1 MTSSTDEHEASGPDN
16 GLCRREAPHD
26 ARVSS
31 AKAATFEYELFVVHA
46 DADQPFV
53 HGYLLPAVGLTPE
66 RVLLSS
72 VLGLGAP
79 RAAEIERGVQTSRLS
94 VVVLSPAYLTDRWA
108 EFGEQLASYASGVG
122 GRLVPLL
129 RAECELPLRI
139 EFKVP
144 LDFRDPA
151 RWAEQA
157 QRLRAHLQQPV
168 PTPQKLPCPYPGMRA
183 YSVETA
189 PYFHG
194 REAEVDE
201 IVGRL
206 RMGERE
212 IYVIGPSGS
221 GKSSLVEAGVLP
233 RLAEGVPG
241 LGPFLVRSMRPGEL
255 PSMRLSE
262 VLEAPEGTCAMPA
275 RAIDALLVHHAP
287 DTSMLIMIDQLEE
300 LFTLASADECTKFLA
315 ALRTL
320 RAHPRCV
327 VVLTLRADFYGAFM
341 ESPLWEDLH
350 GRISRINVGPL
361 RGAALR
367 AAIERPAHNVG
378 VFFEP
383 ELIERLL
390 ADAASEP
397 GTLPL
402 MQETLVQLWERRR
415 LRLLTLADYQALG
428 GRDRNALAIVLSRRA
443 DATVRAL
450 PPAQKQIARRILLRL
465 ISFGEG
471 RSDTRRQQPRSKLR
485 VASDDVIDFNA
496 VLRRLI
502 ADRLLTA
509 DEHDDHGDARI
520 DLAHEVM
527 IAAWPT
533 LAGWIQTCRA
543 DEQRRRQL
551 EVAAAQW
558 VERGRGAGCLLDE
571 IELPETEAWRL
582 TETARE
588 LGDSADVVALV
599 AASRAAR
606 ENKANEAEAS
616 RKQIHWLAGG
626 ASVGMFLLLAVIA
639 ANAIFVARAQEQEL
653 LRDAVQTNAY
663 AAHAYAGTAALL
675 LREQVDV
682 VVAIAADPA
691 VARMLHSVDDEALEQ
706 RRSGTPFE
714 SLSLFDRFGK
724 TLSHAAS
731 VPSDSVGKD
740 YSWRDYF
747 GGTRRLGEECDQTRK
762 RGEECRRDGYISRA
776 FRSEYD
782 GLYKF
787 GVAAPIY
794 DKDGWAGVL
803 MATIGTDFA
812 LGQTRF
818 DHANDAGQV
827 AVVVAPGDRDRD
839 RDPATVDGAG
849 EYIVILHDKL
859 KHGEKVVIDL
869 PWQLEIRVVR
879 AVSQWLREIGV
890 TRAVSQQLPC
900 PEREG
905 CERGDADRVTR
916 GASEQLRWV
925 DHEPITDDAHRDPVR
940 GFEDRWLAGFAPVG
954 ATGFVVI
961 VQTRYDAAVK
971 PNARLSRRLA
981 SRMSAVILVSIV
993 VFGAS
998 LWLYVRRR
1006 SRTRANAR

>member
-1 MTSSTDEHEASGPDN
+1 
-16 GLCRREAPHD
+16 
-26 ARVSS
+26 V
-31 AKAATFEYELFVVHA
+31 TFEYELFVIHA
-46 DADQPFV
+46 DADKQFV
-53 HGYLLPAVGLTPE
+53 HGYLLPAVGMTPE
-66 RVLLSS
+66 RVLVSS
-72 VLGLGAP
+72 ALRLGAS
-79 RAAEIERGVQTSRLS
+79 RIAEIERGVQTSRLTI
-94 VVVLSPAYLTDRWA
+94 VVLSPAYLTDCWA
-108 EFGEQLASYASGVG
+108 EFGEQLASYASGVE
-122 GRLVPLL
+122 GRLVPLR

-157 QRLRAHLQQPV
+157 QRLRTHLQQPV
-168 PTPQKLPCPYPGMRA
+168 PAPKKLPCPYPGMRA
-183 YSVETA
+183 YSAETA

-201 IVGRL
+201 MVGRL
-206 RMGERE
+206 RAGERE

-233 RLAEGVPG
+233 RLAEGVLG
-241 LGPFLVRSMRPGEL
+241 LGPFLLRSMRPGEQ

-262 VLEAPEGTCAMPA
+262 ILEAPEGAPIEST
-275 RAIDALLVHHAP
+275 RAIDALLMNRAP
-287 DTSMLIMIDQLEE
+287 GASMLIMIDQLEE
-300 LFTLASADECTKFLA
+300 LFTLASADECAKFLA
-315 ALRTL
+315 DLRTL

-341 ESPLWEDLH
+341 ESALWEDLH
-350 GRISRINVGPL
+350 GHISRIDVGPL

-367 AAIERPAHNVG
+367 AAIERPAHDVG

-402 MQETLVQLWERRR
+402 MQEMLVQLWERRQ
-415 LRLLTLADYQALG
+415 LRLLTLADYQTLG
-428 GRDRNALAIVLSRRA
+428 DRDRDRDRNALAVVLSRRA
-443 DATVRAL
+443 DATVYAL
-450 PPAQKQIARRILLRL
+450 TPAQKQIARRILLRL

-471 RSDTRRQQPRSKLR
+471 RSDTRRQQPRSKLG
-485 VASDDVIDFNA
+485 VTSDDVLDFDA

-509 DEHDDHGDARI
+509 DDHDDHGDARI

-533 LAGWIQTCRA
+533 LAGWIQTHRA
-543 DEQRRRQL
+543 DEQRRRHL
-551 EVAAAQW
+551 EAAAAQW
-558 VERGRGAGCLLDE
+558 VKRGRGAGGLLDE
-571 IELPETEAWRL
+571 IELPETEAWRQ

-599 AASRAAR
+599 AASRAAQDK
-606 ENKANEAEAS
+606 KAHEAEAS

-626 ASVGMFLLLAVIA
+626 AGVGMFLLLVAIA

-653 LRDAVQTNAY
+653 QDDALQTNAY
-663 AAHAYAGTAALL
+663 AAHAHAGAAALL
-675 LREQVDV
+675 LREQMDA
-682 VVAIAADPA
+682 VVAIATDPA
-691 VARMLHSVDDEALEQ
+691 VVQMLDRVDHKAFEQ
-706 RRSGTPFE
+706 RRSGTRFE
-714 SLSLFDRFGK
+714 SLSLFDRSG
-724 TLSHAAS
+724 TMIDHASSVTSHS
-731 VPSDSVGKD
+731 IGEN

-747 GGTRRLGEECDQTRK
+747 ISATKLGEECDRARK
-762 RGEECRRDGYISRA
+762 LGKACHRDGYISLA
-776 FRSEYD
+776 FRSEDD

-803 MATIGTDFA
+803 MATIGTDFG
-812 LGQTRF
+812 LGRRRF
-818 DHANDAGQV
+818 DHPSDDGQM
-827 AVVVAPGDRDRD
+827 AVVVAPLDRSRYTADD
-839 RDPATVDGAG
+839 AG
-849 EYIVILHDKL
+849 QYIFILHDKL
-859 KHGEKVVIDL
+859 EHGKKVVIDS
-869 PWQLEIRVVR
+869 PR
-879 AVSQWLREIGV
+879 LRELRV
-890 TRAVSQQLPC
+890 TRAVSQ
-900 PEREG
+900 
-905 CERGDADRVTR
+905 
-916 GASEQLRWV
+916 QLRWV
-925 DHEPITDDAHRDPVR
+925 DHEPITDDAHRDPVD
-940 GFEDRWLAGFAPVG
+940 GFEGRWLAGFAPVG

-998 LWLYVRRR
+998 LWLYVRHR